1 MAKFFGMIG
10 FAVGTREGTG
20 EEEGIT
26 KELPIIEKQYYGDI
40 IEYNRR
46 FEKGTDIEDDIRV
59 DCKISIVADDYARH
73 NIYSMKYVVL
83 DGISWKVESVKP
95 GYPRLTINIGGVY
108 NGPTPRST

>member
-26 KELPIIEKQYYGDI
+26 KELPI
-40 IEYNRR
+40 
-46 FEKGTDIEDDIRV
+46 IEDDIRV